1 MRGIALV
8 AVAALLPV
16 LSQAQ
21 SPPAAPAPEAPPA
34 QPAVQPA
41 PPPPPPPA
49 EPPPAPPPPVQSTKH
64 RHLGFF
70 LRLDIGLGYLNSS
83 ANLGGIDA
91 SMGGF
96 AMPLG
101 IAIGG
106 AVAENVILAA
116 DLWGSL
122 AFSPTLKLGPS
133 SANPS
138 DTSFSLSGLGLNF
151 TYYFMPANV
160 YLSVSPSMTFV
171 SLSTANVTTDTQIGF
186 GAKIGIGKEWWVGD
200 HWGLGVAGQF
210 VFSINV
216 DEGPNP
222 PTWTS
227 LGGCLAFTATYN

>member
-21 SPPAAPAPEAPPA
+21 TPPAAPAPEAQAA
-34 QPAVQPA
+34 QPAAQPAA
-41 PPPPPPPA
+41 PPPPPPG
-49 EPPPAPPPPVQSTKH
+49 EPPPAPPRPVQSTAH

-83 ANLGGIDA
+83 ATQGGVDA

-122 AFSPTLKLGPS
+122 AFSPTLKLGSS

-160 YLSVSPSMTFV
+160 YVSVSPSMTFV
-171 SLSTANVTTDTQIGF
+171 SLTSQNVTTDTEIGF
-186 GAKIGIGKEWWVGD
+186 GAKVGIGKEWWVGD

-210 VFSINV
+210 FLGINN
-216 DEGPNP
+216 DQGGS

-227 LGGCLAFTATYN
+227 LGGALAFTATYN